1 LAIPVDEDD
10 KTPLREEIPDLVLGV
25 LICDATNKDLAG
37 IVVLIVFQP
46 LFSIVALW
54 CGKTHVQR
62 TLTAWKVLWLCNCT
76 ICICGKLV
84 SGESIWSL
92 AVLCGHNYDLDNM
105 SILGEMVA
113 NL

>member
-1 LAIPVDEDD
+1 MAIPVDEDD

-25 LICDATNKDLAG
+25 LICDATNKDLAC

-84 SGESIWSL
+84 SGESIWRL
-92 AVLCGHNYDLDNM
+92 AVLCWHNYDLDNM